1 MATSSNHNKSSTQ
14 DLLSRQTHRVPPED
28 IEARREYGETTVAS
42 GLQSIR
48 KHFSIEQRKE
58 TPPHPSKQGNKEVF
72 LERVP
77 PRSYEL
83 SYAFLLIPR
92 FSSHYLMGDIC
103 DYLREWM
110 QQICISFG
118 WRLDDIII
126 RREYLQWLLRV
137 PPATS
142 PSYCVQTIRKHTST
156 KIFEDF
162 PHYKRENLSKDFWAP
177 GYLPLVGTQL
187 HPMEMIKE
195 YINQT
200 RQQQGIPPR
209 RRE

>member
-1 MATSSNHNKSSTQ
+1 MPQQSPA
-14 DLLSRQTHRVPPED
+14 D
-28 IEARREYGETTVAS
+28 IEARREYEETAATP
-42 GLQSIR
+42 GLLRNQ
-48 KHFSIEQRKE
+48 KHFSTDQRKE
-58 TPPHPSKQGNKEVF
+58 SSPQSSYQNPKEVF

-92 FSSHYLMGDIC
+92 FSSHYLMGDVC
-103 DYLREWM
+103 EYLHGWM
-110 QQICISFG
+110 QQICVSFG
-118 WRLDDIII
+118 WKLHKAIVRP
-126 RREYLQWLLRV
+126 EYLQWLLSV

-142 PSYCVQTIRKHTST
+142 PSYCVQMIRKHTSA

-177 GYLPLVGTQL
+177 GYLPLVGAQL